1 MKKDNPIPESLIP
14 WQARQRIR
22 SVLEYPARR
31 AARKKLALIRRAA
44 HLSVGFGDVLE
55 EGRTVHG
62 GAVKLL
68 PLRKAFGGNEREFSI
83 LYAVSSSQ
91 PGFAADLF
99 AHCRRCGIQI
109 VWNQNGVG
117 YPAWAGSESERL
129 NGPMRALRAMAGYV
143 VYQSEFCRVSADK
156 FLGPCALPSEIL
168 FNPVDLEKFCPPEI
182 VPDVTPLRLLT
193 LGTHGYPERVF
204 SAIRCLDELRRG
216 GIESSLTIAGRFQW
230 KSAESQVSGLIR
242 QLGLERH
249 VVVLPPFTQD
259 EAADLYRS
267 HHIVLHPKYMDPCP
281 TVAVEALASGCPV
294 VGSRSGGMPELVG
307 PDCGVLVEAAT
318 DWSRLITPSG
328 AELAE
333 AVQIITPRLESA
345 GKAARQRAEN
355 LFDSRKWVARHAE
368 IFSAL
373 LR

>member
-1 MKKDNPIPESLIP
+1 MSDSLIP
-14 WQARQRIR
+14 WRARERIR

-44 HLSVGFGDVLE
+44 HLSVGFGDVLD
-55 EGRTVHG
+55 EGRPVHG

-99 AHCRRCGIQI
+99 ARCHQCEIRI

-117 YPAWAGSESERL
+117 YPAWAGNESERH
-129 NGPMRALRAMAGYV
+129 NRPMRTLRAMADHI

-156 FLGPCALPSEIL
+156 FLGPCGLPSEIL
-168 FNPVDLEKFCPPEI
+168 FNPVDLEKFHPPEI
-182 VPDVTPLRLLT
+182 PSDVIPLRLLT

-216 GIESSLTIAGRFQW
+216 GLESSLTIAGRFLW
-230 KSAESQVSGLIR
+230 KSAEPQVSGLIR

-249 VVVLPPFTQD
+249 VKVLPPFTQD
-259 EAADLYRS
+259 EAAALYRS
-267 HHIVLHPKYMDPCP
+267 HHIVLHPKHMDPCP

-307 PDCGVLVEAAT
+307 LDCGVLVEAAT

-328 AELAE
+328 TELAE
-333 AVQIITPRLESA
+333 AVRTLVPRLEST

-373 LR
+373 LPSR

>member
-1 MKKDNPIPESLIP
+1 MPDSLIH
-14 WQARQRIR
+14 WQVRQRLR
-22 SVLEYPARR
+22 AVLEYPARR
-31 AARKKLALIRRAA
+31 AARKKFALIRRGAP
-44 HLSVGFGDVLE
+44 LSVGFGDVLDD
-55 EGRTVHG
+55 RRPVHG

-68 PLRKAFGGNEREFSI
+68 PLRKAFGGNEREFGV

-99 AHCRRCGIQI
+99 AQCRRRGIRI

-117 YPAWAGSESERL
+117 YPAWAGNESERI
-129 NGPMRALRAMAGYV
+129 NGPMRALRAMADYV
-143 VYQSEFCRVSADK
+143 IYQSEFCRVSAEK
-156 FLGPCALPSEIL
+156 FLGPCGLPSEIL
-168 FNPVDLEKFCPPEI
+168 FNPVDLEKFHPPEI
-182 VPDVTPLRLLT
+182 APDAAPVRLLT
-193 LGTHGYPERVF
+193 LGTHGYAERVF
-204 SAIRCLDELRRG
+204 SAIHCVDDLRRG

-230 KSAESQVSGLIR
+230 KSAGSQVSGLIR

-249 VVVLPPFTQD
+249 VKVLPPFTQD

-267 HHIVLHPKYMDPCP
+267 HHIVLHPKFMDPCP

-294 VGSRSGGMPELVG
+294 VGSRSGGMPELVT
-307 PDCGVLVEAAT
+307 PECGVLVEAAT
-318 DWSRLITPSG
+318 DWCRLITPSG

-333 AVQIITPRLESA
+333 AVRTLLPRLEAASQS
-345 GKAARQRAEN
+345 ARQRAEN

>member
-1 MKKDNPIPESLIP
+1 MKKDHPMPASLIP

-44 HLSVGFGDVLE
+44 RLSVGFGDVLD
-55 EGRTVHG
+55 EGRPVHG

-68 PLRKAFGGNEREFSI
+68 PLQKAFGGNEQEFGI

-91 PGFAADLF
+91 PGFAADLL
-99 AHCRRCGIQI
+99 ARCRRCGIPI

-117 YPAWAGSESERL
+117 YPAWAGSESERH
-129 NGPMRALRAMAGYV
+129 NRPMRALRAMADYV
-143 VYQSEFCRVSADK
+143 IYQSEFCRVSADK
-156 FLGPCALPSEIL
+156 FLGPCGLPSEIL
-168 FNPVDLEKFCPPEI
+168 FNPVDLEKFHPPEI
-182 VPDVTPLRLLT
+182 LPAISPLRLLT
-193 LGTHGYPERVF
+193 LGTHGYAERVF
-204 SAIRCLDELRRG
+204 SAIHCLDELRRG

-230 KSAESQVSGLIR
+230 KSAEARVAGLIR

-249 VVVLPPFTQD
+249 VAVLPPFTQD

-281 TVAVEALASGCPV
+281 TVAVESLASGCPV

-307 PDCGVLVEAAT
+307 PDCGGLVEAAM
-318 DWSRLITPSG
+318 DWTRLITPSG

-333 AVQIITPRLESA
+333 AVRTLLPRLESA

-355 LFDSRKWVARHAE
+355 LFDSGKWVARHAE
-368 IFSAL
+368 IFSRL
-373 LR
+373 IK